1 MFASRIGVT
10 GACCSARFWLSAFC
24 GVLTPTSI
32 GYQDIA
38 ALVGREPAVPTRW
51 HLIASPVQAA
61 TFNFTRPIGTAIPE
75 PLGVQRI
82 NLDPR
87 SLDAFSWKI
96 DEAIHVRVGRQI
108 EYPTVER
115 SHKADRLPANVITP
129 APAAIPAP
137 VVAPAPTAA
146 PGPVPEPTAMVPP
159 PADVAAE
166 PSVPAIKDAAPAP
179 AVLQMQSH
187 DETLALAPPKLNG
200 EGAASPQAE
209 ASPPSKTAAT
219 ATDDDDVVVADKPPE
234 IPAPGESDD
243 APPSLGG
250 RAFLEA
256 DAADR
261 SSAIYFGSGVMGSP
275 SRLQSWAPGAEP
287 ILVPPSAELAA
298 QSAESNIKLSALEG
312 AANDTGAG
320 ESVAGKDDASRL
332 QTPAQR
338 LGLEGRTRAKAEKCL
353 ADAIYFEARGE
364 VRKGQEAVAQVVMNR
379 VFSGY
384 YPNDVCG
391 VVYQNAHRHLAC
403 QFTFACEG
411 KDLSKIDEPDM
422 WEQAKSIA
430 KDTLDG
436 KIWHAEVGH
445 ATHYHAYWV
454 HPSWVHEMTRL
465 YKFGV
470 HTFYRPR
477 NWGDGEAEPVWGK
490 SAPAAPSASGGE
502 MQPGKADTSK
512 SDGKPDGA
520 KAPQAAASPKDAKT

>member
-1 MFASRIGVT
+1 
-10 GACCSARFWLSAFC
+10 
-24 GVLTPTSI
+24 
-32 GYQDIA
+32 
-38 ALVGREPAVPTRW
+38 
-51 HLIASPVQAA
+51 LIASPVQAA

-75 PLGVQRI
+75 PLGFQRV
-82 NLDPR
+82 NLDPH

-96 DEAIHVRVGRQI
+96 DEAIHVRAARQI

-115 SHKADRLPANVITP
+115 SHKADRLPANVIAP
-129 APAAIPAP
+129 APAATPAP
-137 VVAPAPTAA
+137 VVAPVPTAA
-146 PGPVPEPTAMVPP
+146 PEPVPAPTAMVPP
-159 PADVAAE
+159 PADGGAE
-166 PSVPAIKDAAPAP
+166 PSVPAIKDAVPGPAIS
-179 AVLQMQSH
+179 QMRSH
-187 DETLALAPPKLNG
+187 EETLALAPPKPNG
-200 EGAASPQAE
+200 KSAVAPPQAE
-209 ASPPSKTAAT
+209 ASPPPKIAAT
-219 ATDDDDVVVADKPPE
+219 ATEDDDSVVADKPPE

-287 ILVPPSAELAA
+287 ILVPPAAELAA

-312 AANDTGAG
+312 TANDTGAG
-320 ESVAGKDDASRL
+320 ESVAGKDDESRL

-338 LGLEGRTRAKAEKCL
+338 LGLEGRPRAKAEKCL

-384 YPNDVCG
+384 YPHDVCG

-465 YKFGV
+465 YKLGV

-490 SAPAAPSASGGE
+490 TVPASAPAAPSASTSE
-502 MQPGKADTSK
+502 PPGKADTSK
-512 SDGKPDGA
+512 PDGT
-520 KAPQAAASPKDAKT
+520 KGPQAAASPKDAKT

>member
-187 DETLALAPPKLNG
+187 DETLALAPSKLNG

-234 IPAPGESDD
+234 IP
-243 APPSLGG
+243 
-250 RAFLEA
+250 
-256 DAADR
+256 
-261 SSAIYFGSGVMGSP
+261 V
-275 SRLQSWAPGAEP
+275 
-287 ILVPPSAELAA
+287 
-298 QSAESNIKLSALEG
+298 
-312 AANDTGAG
+312 
-320 ESVAGKDDASRL
+320 
-332 QTPAQR
+332 
-338 LGLEGRTRAKAEKCL
+338 
-353 ADAIYFEARGE
+353 
-364 VRKGQEAVAQVVMNR
+364 
-379 VFSGY
+379 
-384 YPNDVCG
+384 
-391 VVYQNAHRHLAC
+391 
-403 QFTFACEG
+403 
-411 KDLSKIDEPDM
+411 
-422 WEQAKSIA
+422 
-430 KDTLDG
+430 
-436 KIWHAEVGH
+436 
-445 ATHYHAYWV
+445 
-454 HPSWVHEMTRL
+454 
-465 YKFGV
+465 
-470 HTFYRPR
+470 
-477 NWGDGEAEPVWGK
+477 
-490 SAPAAPSASGGE
+490 
-502 MQPGKADTSK
+502 
-512 SDGKPDGA
+512 
-520 KAPQAAASPKDAKT
+520 